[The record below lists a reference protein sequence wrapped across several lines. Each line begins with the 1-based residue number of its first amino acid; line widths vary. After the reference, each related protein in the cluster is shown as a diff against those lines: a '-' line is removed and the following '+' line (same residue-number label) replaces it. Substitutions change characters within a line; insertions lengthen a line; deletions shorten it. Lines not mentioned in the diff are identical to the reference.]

1 MKSLVSALGLA
12 WRHLSHH
19 RLRSLLLVFAFALP
33 AFLPLATRSLV
44 ERYRQGLLARAEST
58 PLLCG
63 APGSRF
69 DLVLAS
75 LEFRGRAP
83 RSLARADL
91 DSLHANELGRVV
103 PLRVGHSTAK
113 RNPIVGTTPEYFEV
127 RNLQLDSGTLPLWTG
142 DCVLGSDVARSLGLH
157 LGDTLASDV
166 KDPHNLA
173 GSYPLE
179 LLVTGVFQA
188 TGKADDRAIFTSLD
202 TAWILEGFGH
212 GHVSPKEAQDDDL
225 LGEREA
231 VTVFSPAV
239 REHQSLAEEKAGDFH
254 FHGDPALRPL
264 SSVLLFP
271 DGPKE
276 RTLLRGRL
284 GLREDLVSLAPRE
297 VVLEMID
304 LILRAKSFF
313 DANALLVAVAGLLAL
328 GVMASY
334 AWQVRAREM
343 RTLRRLGGSRGF
355 LLALF
360 GGELLLLTGAA
371 AGLAA
376 FLARWSLPLLESQLF
391 QT

>member
-1 MKSLVSALGLA
+1 ML
-12 WRHLSHH
+12 
-19 RLRSLLLVFAFALP
+19 AFALP

-44 ERYRQGLLARAEST
+44 ERYRRGLLARAEST

-83 RSLARADL
+83 RSLARREF
-91 DSLHANELGRVV
+91 DSLRAEELGRVV

-113 RNPIVGTTPEYFEV
+113 KQPIVGTTPEYFEL
-127 RNLQLDSGTLPLWTG
+127 RRLQLDVGTLPLWTG
-142 DCVLGSDVARSLGLH
+142 DCVLGEKVARDLGLKP
-157 LGDTLASDV
+157 GDTLSSDV
-166 KDPHNLA
+166 NDPHNLA

-188 TGKADDRAIFTSLD
+188 AGSADDRAIFTSLE
-202 TAWILEGFGH
+202 TAWILEGLGH
-212 GHVSPKEAQDDDL
+212 GHVAPLEASEDDL
-225 LGEREA
+225 LGERDS

-239 REHQSLAEEKAGDFH
+239 REHQSLGEEQAEDFH

-284 GLREDLVSLAPRE
+284 SLREDLVSLAPRE

-328 GVMASY
+328 GLMASY
-334 AWQVRAREM
+334 AWQVRSREM
-343 RTLRRLGGSRGF
+343 RTLRRLGGSSGF
-355 LLALF
+355 LLSLF
-360 GGELLLLTGAA
+360 GGELL
-371 AGLAA
+371 
-376 FLARWSLPLLESQLF
+376 FL
-391 QT
+391 